1 MTVRELLSLRD
12 VSNDNYIRYV
22 KIVAETT
29 ETAKLISNA
38 KNDGDM
44 LVKAITI
51 RSQSID
57 NENTEI
63 GNLTVLGIAIAD
75 ENTLTVVC

>member
-63 GNLTVLGIAIAD
+63 GNLTVLGIAIAN

>member
-57 NENTEI
+57 NENTEL

>member
-12 VSNDNYIRYV
+12 VSNDNYIRYI

-57 NENTEI
+57 DENTEI
-63 GNLTVLGIAIAD
+63 GNLTVLGIAIAN

>member
-44 LVKAITI
+44 FVKAITI

-57 NENTEI
+57 NENTEL

>member
-29 ETAKLISNA
+29 EAAKLISNA
-38 KNDGDM
+38 KNDDDM

-63 GNLTVLGIAIAD
+63 GNLTVLGIAIAN

>member
-29 ETAKLISNA
+29 EAAKLISNA

>member
-12 VSNDNYIRYV
+12 VSNDNYIRYI

-63 GNLTVLGIAIAD
+63 GNLTVLGIAIAN

>member
-57 NENTEI
+57 DENTEI
-63 GNLTVLGIAIAD
+63 GNLTVLGIAIAN